1 MTILVTGAAGFIG
14 SHLCEALLAD
24 GHRVIGL
31 DNFDPFYDPAV
42 KLANLD
48 EVLKLPAFQL
58 VRGDIRDRQLLRQIF
73 TRQPV
78 DVVIHLAA
86 KAGVRPSILQPAE
99 YFDVNVNGTL
109 QVLESMAEARV
120 NRLVF
125 ISSSSVYGNQA
136 KTPFSE
142 TDDVSH
148 PISPYAASKRSGELL
163 AYTYHHLYGMDAA
176 CLRLFTV
183 YGPRQR
189 PDLAIH
195 KFAQLALE
203 NRPIPLYGDG
213 KTRRD
218 YTFVAD
224 VVRGIQQL
232 LALPAWGY
240 EIFNLGGGNPV
251 SLLDM
256 VRALE
261 QALDRPLEVQFMPK
275 QPGDVEQT
283 FADTGKARAVF
294 GYQPRVAL
302 KEGVALFTQ
311 WLKQHSERSKAG
323 SFLQI

>member
-48 EVLKLPAFQL
+48 GVLNLPAFQL
-58 VRGDIRDRQLLRQIF
+58 ERGDIRDRQLLRQIF

-163 AYTYHHLYGMDAA
+163 AYTYHHLYGMDMA

-261 QALDRPLEVQFMPK
+261 HALERPLEVQFMPR

-283 FADTGKARAVF
+283 FADTSKARAVF

-311 WLKQHSERSKAG
+311 WLKRHGEPSKAG
-323 SFLQI
+323 SVPGI

>member
-14 SHLCEALLAD
+14 SHLCDTLLTD

-31 DNFDPFYDPAV
+31 DNFDPFYPAPV
-42 KLANLD
+42 KWSNVRWALSH
-48 EVLKLPAFQL
+48 PAFKL
-58 VRGDIRDRQLLRQIF
+58 EEGDIRDRQLLRRIF
-73 TRQPV
+73 TQQPV

-86 KAGVRPSILQPAE
+86 KAGVRPSILQPSE

-109 QVLESMAEARV
+109 QILESMAETRV
-120 NRLVF
+120 KRLLF
-125 ISSSSVYGNQA
+125 ASSSSVYGNQA

-142 TDDVSH
+142 TDEVSH

-163 AYTYHHLYGMDAA
+163 AHTYHHLYGMDVA

-195 KFAQLALE
+195 KFAQLALD
-203 NRPIPLYGDG
+203 NKPIPLYGDG

-224 VVRGIQQL
+224 IVQGMRQML
-232 LALPAWGY
+232 ELPAWGY
-240 EIFNLGGGNPV
+240 EIFNLGGGRPV
-251 SLLDM
+251 TLTDM
-256 VRALE
+256 VHALE
-261 QALDRPLEVQFMPK
+261 IALGRTLEIQFMPK

-283 FADTGKARAVF
+283 FADISKAFRYF
-294 GYQPRVAL
+294 GYRPRVDL
-302 KEGVALFTQ
+302 PEGVRQFTTWLQRNEAGAL
-311 WLKQHSERSKAG
+311 AG
-323 SFLQI
+323 

>member
-24 GHRVIGL
+24 GHRLIGL

-48 EVLKLPAFQL
+48 GVLNLPAFQL
-58 VRGDIRDRQLLRQIF
+58 ERGDIRDRQLLRQIF

-78 DVVIHLAA
+78 DAVVHLAA

-163 AYTYHHLYGMDAA
+163 AYTYHHLYGMDMA

-261 QALDRPLEVQFMPK
+261 HALERPLEVQFMPR

-283 FADTGKARAVF
+283 FADTSKARAVF

-311 WLKQHSERSKAG
+311 WLKRHGEPSKAG
-323 SFLQI
+323 SVPGI

>member
-14 SHLCEALLAD
+14 SHLCETLLKD
-24 GHRVIGL
+24 GHRVVGL

-42 KLANLD
+42 KWSNTRWALD
-48 EVLKLPAFQL
+48 QPGYKLEQ
-58 VRGDIRDRQLLRQIF
+58 GDIRDRQLLRQIF
-73 TRQPV
+73 TQQPV

-86 KAGVRPSILQPAE
+86 KAGVRPSILHPGE

-109 QVLESMAEARV
+109 QILESMAEARV
-120 NRLVF
+120 KRLLF
-125 ISSSSVYGNQA
+125 ASSSSVYGNQA

-163 AYTYHHLYGMDAA
+163 AHTYHHLYGMDVA

-213 KTRRD
+213 RTRRD

-224 VVRGIQQL
+224 IVQGMRQL
-232 LALPAWGY
+232 LELPSWGY
-240 EIFNLGGGNPV
+240 EIFNLGGGRPV
-251 SLLDM
+251 TLMDM

-261 QALDRPLEVQFMPK
+261 TALKRSLEVQFMPK
-275 QPGDVEQT
+275 QAGDVEQT
-283 FADTGKARAVF
+283 FADVRKAFQYF
-294 GYQPRVAL
+294 GYQPRVDL
-302 KEGVALFTQ
+302 QEGVKQFTA
-311 WLKQHSERSKAG
+311 WLQHNVAG
-323 SFLQI
+323 AMAG

>member
-14 SHLCEALLAD
+14 SHLCETLLTD

-31 DNFDPFYDPAV
+31 DNFDPFYPAPV
-42 KLANLD
+42 KWGNVQWALSH
-48 EVLKLPAFQL
+48 PAFKL
-58 VRGDIRDRQLLRQIF
+58 EEGDIRDRQLLRRIF
-73 TRQPV
+73 TQQPV

-86 KAGVRPSILQPAE
+86 KAGVRPSILQPSE

-109 QVLESMAEARV
+109 QILESMAETRV
-120 NRLVF
+120 KRLLF
-125 ISSSSVYGNQA
+125 ASSSSVYGNQA

-163 AYTYHHLYGMDAA
+163 VHTWHHLYGMDVA

-203 NRPIPLYGDG
+203 NKPIPLYGDG

-224 VVRGIQQL
+224 IVQGMRQIL
-232 LALPAWGY
+232 ELPSWGY
-240 EIFNLGGGNPV
+240 EIFNLGGGRPV
-251 SLLDM
+251 TLTDM
-256 VRALE
+256 VHALE
-261 QALDRPLEVQFMPK
+261 AALGRTLEVQFMPK

-283 FADTGKARAVF
+283 YADISKAFRYF
-294 GYQPRVAL
+294 GYRPRVDL
-302 KEGVALFTQ
+302 PEGVRQFTTWLQRNEAGAL
-311 WLKQHSERSKAG
+311 AG
-323 SFLQI
+323 

>member
-14 SHLCEALLAD
+14 SHFCEALLVD

-31 DNFDPFYDPAV
+31 DNFDPFYPAAV
-42 KLANLD
+42 KWGNVQRALSH
-48 EVLKLPAFQL
+48 PAFKL
-58 VRGDIRDRQLLRQIF
+58 EEGDIRDRQLLRRIF
-73 TRQPV
+73 TQQPV

-86 KAGVRPSILQPAE
+86 KAGVRPSILQPSE

-109 QVLESMAEARV
+109 QILESMAETRV
-120 NRLVF
+120 KRLLF
-125 ISSSSVYGNQA
+125 ASSSSVYGNQA

-163 AYTYHHLYGMDAA
+163 AHTWHHLYGMDVA

-203 NRPIPLYGDG
+203 NKPIPLYGDG

-224 VVRGIQQL
+224 IVQGMRQL
-232 LALPAWGY
+232 LELPSWGY
-240 EIFNLGGGNPV
+240 EIFNLGGGRPV
-251 SLLDM
+251 TLTDM
-256 VRALE
+256 VHALE
-261 QALDRPLEVQFMPK
+261 AALGRMLEVQFMPK

-283 FADTGKARAVF
+283 YADISKAFRYF
-294 GYQPRVAL
+294 GYRPRVGL
-302 KEGVALFTQ
+302 PEGVQQFTTWLQRNEAGAL
-311 WLKQHSERSKAG
+311 AG
-323 SFLQI
+323 

>member
-14 SHLCEALLAD
+14 SHLCDTLLTD

-31 DNFDPFYDPAV
+31 DNFDPFYPAPV
-42 KLANLD
+42 KWSNVRWALSH
-48 EVLKLPAFQL
+48 PAFKL
-58 VRGDIRDRQLLRQIF
+58 EEGDIRDRQLLRRIF
-73 TRQPV
+73 TQQPV

-86 KAGVRPSILQPAE
+86 KAGVRPSILQPSE

-109 QVLESMAEARV
+109 QILESMAETRV
-120 NRLVF
+120 KRLLF
-125 ISSSSVYGNQA
+125 ASSSSVYGNQA

-142 TDDVSH
+142 TDEVSH

-163 AYTYHHLYGMDAA
+163 AHTYHHLYGMDVA

-195 KFAQLALE
+195 KFAQLALD
-203 NRPIPLYGDG
+203 NKPIPLYGDG

-224 VVRGIQQL
+224 IVQGMRQML
-232 LALPAWGY
+232 ELPAWGY
-240 EIFNLGGGNPV
+240 EIFNLGGGRPAT
-251 SLLDM
+251 LTDM
-256 VRALE
+256 VHALE
-261 QALDRPLEVQFMPK
+261 IALGRTLEIQFMPK

-283 FADTGKARAVF
+283 FADISKAFRYF
-294 GYQPRVAL
+294 GYRPRVDL
-302 KEGVALFTQ
+302 PEGVRQFTTWLQRNEAGAL
-311 WLKQHSERSKAG
+311 AG
-323 SFLQI
+323 

>member
-42 KLANLD
+42 KSANLD
-48 EVLKLPAFQL
+48 EALKLPAFQL
-58 VRGDIRDRQLLRQIF
+58 ERGDIRDRRLLRQIF

-109 QVLESMAEARV
+109 QVLEAMAEARV

-163 AYTYHHLYGMDAA
+163 AYTYHHLYGMDMA

-261 QALDRPLEVQFMPK
+261 HALERPLEVQFMPR

-283 FADTGKARAVF
+283 FADTSKARAVF

-311 WLKQHSERSKAG
+311 WLKRHGEPSKAG
-323 SFLQI
+323 SVPGV

>member
-14 SHLCEALLAD
+14 SHLCETLLKD
-24 GHRVIGL
+24 GHRVVGL

-42 KLANLD
+42 KWSNTRWALD
-48 EVLKLPAFQL
+48 QPGYKLEQ
-58 VRGDIRDRQLLRQIF
+58 GDIRDRQLLRQIF
-73 TRQPV
+73 TQQPV

-86 KAGVRPSILQPAE
+86 KAGVRPSILHPGE

-109 QVLESMAEARV
+109 QILESMAEARV
-120 NRLVF
+120 KRLLF
-125 ISSSSVYGNQA
+125 ASSSSVYGNQA

-163 AYTYHHLYGMDAA
+163 AHTYHHLYGMDVA

-213 KTRRD
+213 RTRRD

-224 VVRGIQQL
+224 IVQGMRQL
-232 LALPAWGY
+232 LELPSWGY
-240 EIFNLGGGNPV
+240 EIFNLGGGKPV
-251 SLLDM
+251 TLMDM

-261 QALDRPLEVQFMPK
+261 TALKRSLEVQFMPK
-275 QPGDVEQT
+275 QAGDVEQT
-283 FADTGKARAVF
+283 FADVRKAFQYF
-294 GYQPRVAL
+294 GYQPRVDL
-302 KEGVALFTQ
+302 QEGVKQFTA
-311 WLKQHSERSKAG
+311 WLQHTVAG
-323 SFLQI
+323 AMAG